1 MKQDPRAW
9 YNRIET
15 YLKSN
20 GFNRSSNKPTL
31 NRKENNNDKIL
42 IVCLYVDDIIFIGNL
57 SIDMFKTTMK
67 EFEMIDLGLMRYFL
81 SI

>member
-20 GFNRSSNKPTL
+20 GFNRSSKKPTL

-67 EFEMIDLGLMRYFL
+67 KEFEMIDL
-81 SI
+81 